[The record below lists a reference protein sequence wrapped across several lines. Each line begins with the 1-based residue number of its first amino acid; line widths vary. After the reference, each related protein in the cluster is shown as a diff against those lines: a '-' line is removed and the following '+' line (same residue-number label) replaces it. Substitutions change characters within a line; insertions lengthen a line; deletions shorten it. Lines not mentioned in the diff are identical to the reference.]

1 MIDVNRKIEVMGI
14 VNLTDDSY
22 FAESRCTDSSSAL
35 DRVAKLLAEGA
46 DIIDVGACSSR
57 PGSEPVGEETEWL
70 KLEPFLRT
78 VACQFPGIR
87 LSVDTYWSSI
97 VRKAH
102 ALIGDF
108 IVNDIT
114 AGQGDEHMLP
124 VVGELGLQYV
134 AMHMRGNSMTMQEMT
149 DYDSVTQDV
158 LEYFK
163 AFSIKAAGYGVK
175 QWILDPGFGFAKTID
190 QNYQLL
196 RELDIYNNIRC
207 ADGSVPR
214 LMVGVSRKSMVYK
227 KFGISPEE
235 SLPATQVLH
244 LKALSMGADILR
256 VHDVAEAVRTREL
269 YKTLFM

>member
-1 MIDVNRKIEVMGI
+1 MIDVNRKIEIMGI

-22 FAESRCTDSSSAL
+22 FAESRCADSSSAL

-57 PGSEPVGEETEWL
+57 PGSQPVGEEMEWRR
-70 KLEPFLRT
+70 LEPFLRA
-78 VACQFPGIR
+78 VVNRFPDIR

-108 IVNDIT
+108 IVNDIS
-114 AGQGDEHMLP
+114 AGQEDEHMLS

-163 AFSIKAAGYGVK
+163 AFSIKAA
-175 QWILDPGFGFAKTID
+175 
-190 QNYQLL
+190 
-196 RELDIYNNIRC
+196 R
-207 ADGSVPR
+207 
-214 LMVGVSRKSMVYK
+214 
-227 KFGISPEE
+227 
-235 SLPATQVLH
+235 
-244 LKALSMGADILR
+244 
-256 VHDVAEAVRTREL
+256 
-269 YKTLFM
+269 